1 MLNVNVNV
9 REYADNQSQHG
20 IGDNSRKVVHIKY
33 SSINDRFPAKRL
45 WNYKDIF
52 TNC

>member
-9 REYADNQSQHG
+9 REYADNESQRG

-33 SSINDRFPAKRL
+33 TSANDRFPAQRL
-45 WNYKDIF
+45 WKDKDIF